1 MARMYSHKKGKSG
14 SIKPIVKTKQEW
26 VQMPPEEIKK
36 LVVNLYKEG
45 STKSLIGAILR
56 DNYGIPS
63 VKLATGMSITEILKE
78 AGEDPSYGE
87 DLKLLTLKAE
97 RLRKHLERYKSDKL
111 NVHNLQLIES
121 KIRRLSKYYKRIGV
135 LPKDWK
141 YEPKFEWK

>member
-1 MARMYSHKKGKSG
+1 MARMYSHRRGKSG
-14 SIKPIVKTKQEW
+14 SVKPIIKAKPEW
-26 VQMPPEEIKK
+26 VQMPPEDIKR
-36 LVVNLYKEG
+36 LVVSLYKEG
-45 STKSLIGAILR
+45 NTKSLIGAILR

-63 VKLATGMSITEILKE
+63 VKLATGATITEILKE
-78 AGEDPSYGE
+78 AKEDPFYGE

-97 RLRKHLERYKSDKL
+97 RLRKHLDRYKSDKL

-135 LPKDWK
+135 LPKGWK

>member
-1 MARMYSHKKGKSG
+1 
-14 SIKPIVKTKQEW
+14 
-26 VQMPPEEIKK
+26 
-36 LVVNLYKEG
+36 
-45 STKSLIGAILR
+45 
-56 DNYGIPS
+56 
-63 VKLATGMSITEILKE
+63 MSITEILKE

-87 DLKLLTLKAE
+87 DLKILTLKAE